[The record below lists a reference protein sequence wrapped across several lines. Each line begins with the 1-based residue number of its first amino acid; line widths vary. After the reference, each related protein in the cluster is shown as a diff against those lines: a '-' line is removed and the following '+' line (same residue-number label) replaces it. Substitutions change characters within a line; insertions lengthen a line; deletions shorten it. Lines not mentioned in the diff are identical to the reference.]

1 MLDLDHFKQINDVHG
16 HLAGDAVLREVARRV
31 LQVIRSYD
39 FVGRY
44 GGEEFLVVL
53 PGCDRAQSL
62 QTAERIRVAV
72 AAAPIVVNHIEIPV
86 TTSIG
91 VTAVAAE
98 ACEKQLLAVVDAAL
112 YPAKSEGRNRTA
124 VL

>member
-1 MLDLDHFKQINDVHG
+1 M
-16 HLAGDAVLREVARRV
+16 
-31 LQVIRSYD
+31 QVIRSYD

-53 PGCDRAQSL
+53 PACDRIHAFQS
-62 QTAERIRVAV
+62 AERIRSAG
-72 AAAPIVVNHIEIPV
+72 AAAPISVNNLAISV

-98 ACEKQLLAVVDAAL
+98 VCKKQLLAVADAAL
-112 YPAKSEGRNRTA
+112 YQAKSAGRNRAA

>member
-1 MLDLDHFKQINDVHG
+1 
-16 HLAGDAVLREVARRV
+16 
-31 LQVIRSYD
+31 VIRSYD

-53 PGCDRAQSL
+53 PGCDRVHAFQS
-62 QTAERIRVAV
+62 AERIRAAV
-72 AAAPIVVNHIEIPV
+72 AAAPISVNDLHISI
-86 TTSIG
+86 TASIG

-98 ACEKQLLAVVDAAL
+98 ACEKQLLAVADAAL
-112 YPAKSEGRNRTA
+112 YQAKREGRNRAA

>member
-1 MLDLDHFKQINDVHG
+1 M
-16 HLAGDAVLREVARRV
+16 
-31 LQVIRSYD
+31 QVIRSYD

-44 GGEEFLVVL
+44 GGEESLVVL
-53 PGCDRAQSL
+53 PGCDRIHAFQS
-62 QTAERIRVAV
+62 AERIRCAV
-72 AAAPIVVNHIEIPV
+72 AAAPINANNLEISV

-98 ACEKQLLAVVDAAL
+98 VCEKQLLAVADAAL
-112 YPAKSEGRNRTA
+112 YQAKSEGRNRAA

>member
-1 MLDLDHFKQINDVHG
+1 M
-16 HLAGDAVLREVARRV
+16 
-31 LQVIRSYD
+31 QVIRSYD

-53 PGCDRAQSL
+53 PACDRIHAFQS
-62 QTAERIRVAV
+62 AEGS
-72 AAAPIVVNHIEIPV
+72 APLGPPRPSADNLAISV

-98 ACEKQLLAVVDAAL
+98 VCEKQLLAVADAAL
-112 YPAKSEGRNRTA
+112 YQAKSAGRNRAA